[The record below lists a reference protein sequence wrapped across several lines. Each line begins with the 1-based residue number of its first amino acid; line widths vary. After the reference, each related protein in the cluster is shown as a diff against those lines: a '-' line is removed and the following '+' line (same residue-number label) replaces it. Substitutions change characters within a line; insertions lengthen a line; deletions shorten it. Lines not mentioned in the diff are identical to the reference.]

1 MKSRFLSLKWAWL
14 ITLAVL
20 AMFSGCSRESKPLSP
35 PSDASTTD
43 AAGPKIGGGGEKLTE
58 VIEPEPAFVAEVYEA
73 SAEQLLN
80 ARLPIEQTTEGWIR
94 LFDGHTMFGWM
105 IAGEANWRVD
115 KGTLAADRGKPCL
128 LSTTTQWSDFELEL
142 EFQNDA
148 ETNSGVFVRSA
159 IDPKDPQTDCFEINI
174 APSDNPFPTG
184 SIVERQKSDAYTA
197 DTAQWH
203 TMNLVCDGPSL
214 TIKIDDTLM
223 CESEDAQSPRTGHI
237 GLQFRSGAVRF
248 RNIRLRPL
256 GMETLLDAELSKWKR
271 YKDMP
276 GKFSLSED
284 QELIVDG
291 GKQQLESQE
300 SYGDFNL
307 LTDYKMDNPESN
319 SGIFFRSIPGDV
331 MMGYECQV
339 NNAMVDGN
347 PLQPA
352 DCGPGGIFRRQD
364 ARIVAGE
371 PGRWNSILLAAD
383 GSHFATWVNGLQVT
397 DFYDDRTPDENPRRG
412 TRLEPGTLIMQ
423 GHDETTQAAYRKI
436 VIKPAP

>member
-1 MKSRFLSLKWAWL
+1 MKSNFPLPFSAQLISLAL
-14 ITLAVL
+14 LAI
-20 AMFSGCSRESKPLSP
+20 FSGCTRESRPASL
-35 PSDASTTD
+35 PSE
-43 AAGPKIGGGGEKLTE
+43 AAATGAAAPANDGEGE
-58 VIEPEPAFVAEVYEA
+58 AGAVGNEPAPAFAAEVYEA
-73 SAEQLLN
+73 SAEQLLD

-115 KGTLAADRGKPCL
+115 DGALVADRGEPCL
-128 LSTTTQWSDFELEL
+128 LSTTTQWADFELEL
-142 EFQNDA
+142 EFQNEA
-148 ETNSGVFVRSA
+148 ETNSGVFVRTA

-174 APSDNPFPTG
+174 APRDNPFPTG
-184 SIVERQKSDAYTA
+184 SIVQRQKSDAYTG
-197 DTAQWH
+197 DIAQWH
-203 TMNLVCDGPSL
+203 TMNLVCNGTSL
-214 TIKIDDTLM
+214 KVKIDDALM

-237 GLQFRSGAVRF
+237 GLQFRSGAARF

-256 GMETLLDAELSKWKR
+256 GLESLLDAELSQWKR
-271 YKDMP
+271 YEDMP
-276 GKFSLSED
+276 GKFSFSEE

-300 SYGDFNL
+300 NYGDFTL
-307 LTDYKMDNPESN
+307 LADYKMDNPKSN

-397 DFYDDRTPDENPRRG
+397 DFYDDRAADKNPRRG
-412 TRLEPGTLIMQ
+412 TRIEPGTLIMQ